1 MNALLLLLLLLPALF
16 LLGTVTHHL
25 LPRNLTREDLTRA
38 LRKLMRRDLSRSAFG
53 LPPVPSRLSVR
64 AATFLSLC
72 VAAATSLAC
81 GTVFLVLS
89 SSILALAPTFLAPT
103 TAATTTPTY
112 PSHPPT
118 FGPGLNK
125 VTAALLAATTALP
138 IVSTLLAA
146 AGVFLRLR
154 KGPNLVRG
162 LLGAQGRHLTHAA
175 VARTSLFAL
184 ILTGTLVGVSAA
196 LPAYAALIILAAAAS
211 HARKSR
217 DLLRSEI
224 SQTNTTWTHLNSSS
238 HLNSS
243 NDSDLLGD
251 FSNILPPREAITQPS
266 TPVPWMPPVGSPSS
280 WVSEREAATLP
291 EWDFRASLG
300 HRRTSSSF
308 TNRTLAA
315 LGLEPKT
322 KRSKSSETNTFHTA
336 PTKPS
341 SSISSAGRRSFSAPT
356 ANDSQRPDGS
366 VVGVFEPSPF
376 EPLPPHNF
384 STITKLS
391 VPRSAGNSDVTR
403 SVADLGGARTFTLV
417 DHGAHVAIH
426 DLSNTNLSSIEHS
439 STANLTSIENSHDMP
454 STVKLTI
461 PTPAAVSPG
470 SPWWP
475 SEMGDMN
482 DTEWLPVKPP
492 PVSEG
497 WRRADSMCGLL
508 GVVGLVLCF
517 GLTVPLLVLGVH
529 TATLTTFAVSIALP
543 GPALAA
549 ATFFTRHIPITTP
562 MPLPSAAGV
571 ASTAIGIEWDRNSG
585 YRTIDFTRVDFGQPR
600 WRAPQPGPHG
610 SGVRISEPRDLR
622 PVRPLTPIMPSKPT
636 NTATLKA
643 STPNARKHSF
653 RRRELLKPNPH
664 IVQAPKIRNRLGR
677 LRGGVMSICADHTR
691 GDSASGDEA
700 TFVSME
706 SAEIRSAVRLTARCP
721 SFVDLSAPQ
730 RIMFSESLQAAV
742 VEQLTRRDAD
752 SDASYRV
759 DSYCNDSSS
768 PGRKGEIVRVVR
780 AELDLG
786 EPRIF
791 SSSFDPARASTPL
804 GYRPKGSTT
813 TNIDL
818 DLSVDWDEM
827 GLPPNPP
834 LPESYCGLAFAPHSI
849 SHAPSTKLDGEE
861 MARES
866 HEADSSIARSAGW
879 IRALVEGWTPLRTST
894 NSGMSRKSTLPSIEE
909 HRTPSRPKSWSH
921 GTLTSGF
928 QTPSSIARLP
938 IQPAGRPLN
947 HLPSLPLAVAV
958 PPPQPLPLSLTRP
971 ISSPVGTSPLS
982 PWTTGVYSHMMPRR
996 VDPAPTPQRAEITRP
1011 ECTTHKYSVR
1021 STPRKAEM
1029 SKAIGAVATIIRAE
1043 SVTPDTSRSELR
1055 SLTLVERAKH
1065 RKNLKDRVGS
1075 VSPRLSTELSDI
1087 ISTGT
1092 GRDSSRFAD
1101 ASGWTEGSSRF
1112 ADADDSF
1119 YQSPERATATFG
1131 RHLLKDKHKAESVAK
1146 PAPASLIVDIA
1157 RPEPASMA
1165 PTYSPLR
1172 SGPAYEATLASLR
1185 EYSFPTQSPSD
1196 LGIDKPVGG
1205 AIKVARGSATQ
1216 TVVFDDTS
1224 RSTVA
1229 GIRTFGKT
1237 SSSSLPLSKLSTGPE
1252 SFRSSGKMSTDS
1264 APFNRSS
1271 TEPFKVF
1278 NDTTNTTTSKI
1289 SSGSSKL
1296 SLPPS
1301 KDKENDPGAAVRT
1314 GRGRHRGSQGLVR
1327 ALAPRF

>member
-866 HEADSSIARSAGW
+866 HEADSSIARSA
-879 IRALVEGWTPLRTST
+879 
-894 NSGMSRKSTLPSIEE
+894 
-909 HRTPSRPKSWSH
+909 
-921 GTLTSGF
+921 
-928 QTPSSIARLP
+928 
-938 IQPAGRPLN
+938 
-947 HLPSLPLAVAV
+947 
-958 PPPQPLPLSLTRP
+958 
-971 ISSPVGTSPLS
+971 VGTSPLS

-1075 VSPRLSTELSDI
+1075 VSPSPID
-1087 ISTGT
+1087 GT
-1092 GRDSSRFAD
+1092 LGHHH
-1101 ASGWTEGSSRF
+1101 SRF